1 MMGRIDLHP
10 VSTISSQDLPPMTTG
25 ATYVTSSFVTTPDD
39 ARFSTNDVAPLIAAV
54 HRISLRHQGAQR
66 DYG

>member
-1 MMGRIDLHP
+1 
-10 VSTISSQDLPPMTTG
+10 MTTG

-54 HRISLRHQGAQR
+54 HRISLRHQGAQG